1 MPRGGGSRRER
12 LKRALD
18 EQKRL
23 EEQLKKLNEADD
35 PKESA
40 RQIIEYIESSQS
52 DPMLAEDN
60 PFKQQVDPLCPC
72 TIL

>member
-1 MPRGGGSRRER
+1 MPRSGGSRRER

-23 EEQLKKLNEADD
+23 EEQLKKLNEAED
-35 PKESA
+35 PKEVA
-40 RQIIEYIESSQS
+40 RKIIEYIESAQS

-60 PFKQQVDPLCPC
+60 PFKAAPEGCAC